1 MAQVNPEISTP
12 MPALSTRRRFLSQA
26 AGVAAGGTVLA
37 LATIPPAEAVVAP
50 VGALASPDVDPI
62 FALISRHRAE
72 EQAYEAALVARD
84 ELHDEERVQQLCD
97 SCWELEWA
105 LANTVPTSVAGVA
118 ALLRYANECEDQGDE
133 WPDTDTIGSEGWHYQ
148 LRQTAARALEALLG
162 DDRA

>member
-37 LATIPPAEAVVAP
+37 
-50 VGALASPDVDPI
+50 
-62 FALISRHRAE
+62 
-72 EQAYEAALVARD
+72 
-84 ELHDEERVQQLCD
+84 VQQLCD

-133 WPDTDTIGSEGWHYQ
+133 WPDTDTVGSEGWHYQ